1 MAHSDTL
8 IFLTNV
14 TWVFLSFFFVYL
26 FLVVVFLPA
35 FYKRFRLRFFFKYNN
50 EFLSILRLIIL
61 FDAVCILG
69 YFFRYYIGLL
79 RGVLGLSSRIFF
91 FSDRCSNIFFY
102 FPLDFRVSGFNVNFL
117 IRLVKYEGLV

>member
-1 MAHSDTL
+1 MAHSDSL

-35 FYKRFRLRFFFKYNN
+35 FYKRFRFRFFFKYKN

-61 FDAVCILG
+61 LDAVCVLG
-69 YFFRYYIGLL
+69 YFFKYYITLL
-79 RGVLGLSSRIFF
+79 RRVLSLSSSIFF
-91 FSDRCSNIFFY
+91 FNEGYNNVFFY
-102 FPLDFRVSGFNVNFL
+102 YPLDFRFSNFNISFL
-117 IRLVKYEGLV
+117 VRLVKCEGLV